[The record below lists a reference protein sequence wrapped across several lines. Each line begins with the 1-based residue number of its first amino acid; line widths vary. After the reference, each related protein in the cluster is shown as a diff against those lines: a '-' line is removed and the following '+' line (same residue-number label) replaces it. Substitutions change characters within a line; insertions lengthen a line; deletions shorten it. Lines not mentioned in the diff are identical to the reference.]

1 MDTDEDLGTRL
12 DDVGRL
18 ILRLAVGGLLLMH
31 GIAKFRS
38 GNGFVEQMVGQ
49 AGLPSFVAYGAYAG
63 EILAPILVI
72 IGLFSRPAGL
82 IIAFDLFGAI
92 MLARQADMGNITPSG
107 AWAIEVEMLFIA
119 GGLAIACLGAGRF
132 AFGMSGRWN

>member
-1 MDTDEDLGTRL
+1 MDTEATMDTRL
-12 DDVGRL
+12 DDLGRL
-18 ILRLAVGGLLLMH
+18 ILRLAVGGMLLLH
-31 GIAKFRS
+31 GLAKLRS

-49 AGLPSFVAYGAYAG
+49 AGLPSFVAYGAYVG
-63 EILAPILVI
+63 EILAPALVI
-72 IGLFSRPAGL
+72 IGLFTRPAGL

-92 MLARQADMGNITPSG
+92 MLARRSAIGTVSPAG
-107 AWAIEVEMLFIA
+107 AWAIEVEMLFLA